1 MLRLKVIAIGAAL
14 GVLLIGGASAQTEP
28 SASGLLSPRHIAYD
42 TAGTL
47 WIAEAGAGG
56 DVATDGPLG
65 PALAG
70 LTGQISTLSAD
81 GTQAVYASNLPS
93 MNWGFDEIV
102 GVHAAVPVD
111 DLLYLVIGNGGG
123 EVTGS
128 LGRGLVLWDMETE
141 SIVVSLDTLAAESAL
156 NPDGEIIDSNP
167 MDIAFAPDGTLYLA
181 DAGANTVWRV
191 VPGVAELQV
200 FATWTDNPVPT
211 SVEVDSEGSVYV
223 GFLSGFPHIEGSA
236 RVEKWS
242 SDGTLVETISGLT
255 AVVDLAMDSTDLYA
269 VEYGRYGDNGFIPA
283 TGQVVRLDASGNQAV
298 ATGLNY
304 PFGLAR
310 SPSGVWMI
318 SYDTSFANTPGNGRV
333 GPLDEAVAAG
343 ALVPSDQPDVEP
355 AATEEIA
362 PVATAEV
369 SG

>member
-1 MLRLKVIAIGAAL
+1 MLRLKIVAIGAAL
-14 GVLLIGGASAQTEP
+14 GVLLTGVVGAQSGP

-42 TAGTL
+42 ASGTL

-70 LTGQISTLSAD
+70 LTGQVSTLGTD

-111 DLLYLVIGNGGG
+111 DLLYLVVGNGGG
-123 EVTGS
+123 DATGS
-128 LGRGLVLWDMETE
+128 LGRGLVLWDMESE
-141 SIVVSLDTLAAESAL
+141 SIAVSLDTLAAESAL

-167 MDIAFAPDGTLYLA
+167 MDIAFAPDGTIYLA

-200 FATWTDNPVPT
+200 FAAWTDNPVPT

-223 GFLSGFPHIEGSA
+223 GFLSGFPHVEGSA

-242 SDGTLVETISGLT
+242 SSGTLVETISGLT
-255 AVVDLAMDSTDLYA
+255 AVVDLAMDSTGLYA

-283 TGQVVRLDASGNQAV
+283 TGQVVRVDPAGTQPV

-304 PFGLAR
+304 PFGLAL
-310 SPSGVWMI
+310 SPSGVWMV
-318 SYDTSFANTPGNGRV
+318 SFDTSFANAPGNGRV
-333 GPLDEAVAAG
+333 GSLEDAAAAG
-343 ALVPSDQPDVEP
+343 AQVPQIAPT
-355 AATEEIA
+355 ATEEVVPA
-362 PVATAEV
+362 ATAEV